1 MAKHASPEDH
11 SFLISVGQ
19 HLGAAVALV
28 ALVAAA
34 FCGIGQVKVDDSGT
48 DGPVIANPSEDTG
61 GTTDDSSA
69 DSSDDTSA
77 DGTTGGADSAGD
89 APSTT
94 DGTDA
99 EPASEAPSAEPEPE
113 PTTEAP
119 SPDPEP
125 EPEPTATATTDGAIA
140 PSSISVQVLDAVR
153 DDGSAAAED
162 VEQRLKAD
170 GYRVVANNPASKTYE
185 VTTVFYSEGYEAQ
198 ARQIADAYGWS
209 AVEPKPSNLSS
220 SVQVHVVVGLDE
232 A

>member
-1 MAKHASPEDH
+1 MAKHASPEDN

-34 FCGIGQVKVDDSGT
+34 FWGIGQVKVDDSGT

-61 GTTDDSSA
+61 GTTD
-69 DSSDDTSA
+69 
-77 DGTTGGADSAGD
+77 
-89 APSTT
+89 
-94 DGTDA
+94 GTDA
-99 EPASEAPSAEPEPE
+99 EPASEAPTAEPEPE

-119 SPDPEP
+119 SPEP
-125 EPEPTATATTDGAIA
+125 EPEPTATATTDDAIA

-153 DDGSAAAED
+153 DDGSAAAKD